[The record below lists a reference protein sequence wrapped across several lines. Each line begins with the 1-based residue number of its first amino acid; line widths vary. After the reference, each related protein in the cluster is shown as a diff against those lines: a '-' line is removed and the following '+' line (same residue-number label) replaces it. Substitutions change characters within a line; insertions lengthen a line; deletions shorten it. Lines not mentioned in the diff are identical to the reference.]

1 MRLPLT
7 IKPYGVASNLPPDS
21 QIAPESHLI
30 GGCKYFSQ
38 YASTIPARF
47 LAQRRVNL
55 IPDALPIEPN
65 AALDVL

>member
-38 YASTIPARF
+38 YAIDDSCAIFSATAR
-47 LAQRRVNL
+47 
-55 IPDALPIEPN
+55 
-65 AALDVL
+65 